1 MLVNKKSKNI
11 YENIIINSY
20 KLWFKDK
27 KIKKNGYE
35 MTPEEC
41 FEIKQFYMKKP

>member
-1 MLVNKKSKNI
+1 MLVNKKSENI

-27 KIKKNGYE
+27 KNKEKWI
-35 MTPEEC
+35 
-41 FEIKQFYMKKP
+41 